1 MSYRTFIKLD
11 PYERWVLRVM
21 QNAPRMIGKK
31 RQPSSKVI
39 GAIIREYFEDL
50 VKRSDPDQLKELL
63 ELGPKCPV
71 PLPDPVN
78 DIVITKLRKIPPT
91 SEA

>member
-1 MSYRTFIKLD
+1 MGYRTFVKLD
-11 PYERWVLRVM
+11 PYERWILRVM

-31 RQPSSKVI
+31 SQPASKVI
-39 GAIIREYFEDL
+39 GAIMREYFEDL
-50 VKRSDPDQLKELL
+50 VERSDPTQLKELL

-71 PLPDPVN
+71 TLPDPVN
-78 DIVITKLRKIPPT
+78 DIVNGKLKKVPPT